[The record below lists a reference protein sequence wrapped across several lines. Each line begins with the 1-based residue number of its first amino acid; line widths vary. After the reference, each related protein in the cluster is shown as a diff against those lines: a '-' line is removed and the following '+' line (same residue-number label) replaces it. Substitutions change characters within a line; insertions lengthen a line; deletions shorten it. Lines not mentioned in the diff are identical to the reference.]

1 MKVPVWLSKN
11 KSVFLIVIVIFAVYF
26 ATSFDVCNYPS
37 QPQPSD
43 KGFIFDSAWTEHL
56 HTSECYAV
64 YYQTGAFASG
74 RTWITQ
80 DMPPDLSRDVASVD
94 GKYYAIAEPVTS
106 AMLVPFYAVGNAL
119 FGFGFTIRSVM
130 IGMMLFTAVSAVL
143 VWKIS
148 RMLDQSDLMGT
159 IAAFIFAFATMAFSY
174 SKLLY
179 PQPVS
184 AMLMLASIVFLLS
197 YKSSRKLVSLGFFAF
212 FYALTVFSFNAYII
226 TVPFLLYYLY
236 RIGVSATKKSL
247 DSIVLGVL
255 PILILFF
262 AWNTTTTGNPLTTP
276 RQIIHQS
283 MSFDLF
289 YTTANGTWL
298 NVQGIVGSLFSP
310 VGIFFISPILLA
322 AFVAF
327 KEFKKEF
334 SDEAFLFAGVAI
346 VFWLFMSWANLGGS
360 IQRDFWVGGWASIA
374 RYMYIP
380 STLLVLLAVVV
391 IRKVKASRNLAGV
404 WLISIAIII
413 SILANLSY
421 SIRHDLMVGYIKDV
435 QSTSL
440 LIWPSQIGATQLAVL
455 VSIIMLVSFT
465 YPVYLFFNKS
475 DLVTKCECAAYP

>member
-1 MKVPVWLSKN
+1 MKVPVSLSKN
-11 KSVFLIVIVIFAVYF
+11 KSVFLIITLIFAVYF
-26 ATSFDVCNYPS
+26 ASSFDVCNYPS

-43 KGFIFDSAWTEHL
+43 KGFIFASTWTEHL

-64 YYQTGAFASG
+64 YYQTGAFASD

-80 DMPPDLSRDVASVD
+80 DTPPDLSRDVISVD

-106 AMLVPFYAVGNAL
+106 AMLVPFYAIGNAL

-130 IGMMLFTAVSAVL
+130 VGMMLFTAISAVL
-143 VWKIS
+143 VWKIC
-148 RMLDQSDLMGT
+148 RMLGQSELTGT
-159 IAAFIFAFATMAFSY
+159 VAAFIFAFATMAFSY

-184 AMLMLASIVFLLS
+184 AMLMLASMVFLLS
-197 YKSSRKLVSLGFFAF
+197 YKSSRKPLSLGFFAF

-226 TVPFLLYYLY
+226 TAPFFLYYLY
-236 RIGVSATKKSL
+236 RIGVPCTKKSF
-247 DSIVLGVL
+247 DTIVLGVL

-298 NVQGIVGSLFSP
+298 NMQGIVGSLFSP
-310 VGIFFISPILLA
+310 VGIFFVSPILVA

-327 KEFKKEF
+327 MEFKKDF
-334 SDEAFLFAGVAI
+334 RNEAFFFAGVTV

-391 IRKVKASRNLAGV
+391 IPKVRASRNLVGA
-404 WLISIAIII
+404 WLISLGIIV
-413 SILANLSY
+413 SVLANLSY

-440 LIWPSQIGATQLAVL
+440 LIWPNQIEATQLMALSSVITL
-455 VSIIMLVSFT
+455 ASLA
-465 YPVYLFFNKS
+465 YPALLFFNKPAVS
-475 DLVTKCECAAYP
+475 EK